1 MKKLISHCN
10 TIDELLAMT
19 RMPLSAYPTIAS
31 AMRNINLPL
40 DQDDYDWIS
49 GNKVQVFQLNDR
61 PRAMSYANLTPPTFS
76 PDDPII
82 VTGVCVMLY
91 PEPTSLLIE
100 GNTFGPHSLIGQT
113 PASPINLRQDA
124 AFLQGLF
131 NAPGDAAGVTACAA
145 QLEHGGPTWRFIW
158 AMMQAFRLQFN
169 CPNSSYETLM
179 NERLIDIGN
188 ACARVEFNGLS
199 DAKTGHIYL
208 TRKYNTRVPS
218 FVAPT
223 SPNTSDGSGTVA
235 NPGYFV
241 PINSEQSA
249 DGEIVPNRMTAVEVA
264 YGQPNGL
271 PAIET
276 WYRLPFPMPMDQNTK
291 ISMYLEPSAGD
302 EDYTTR
308 MIDEGVL
315 RQCASPI
322 PGVAGTFPLREGQ
335 DVNTGSANFTHIPHG
350 MIRVGLGFKGFQV
363 REGVCHQ
370 WKRAIND
377 KALIADLLANGTEQY
392 ARMGGANVGVCGPSD
407 DVGSKI
413 IDHFMAGQDAG
424 PVGDE

>member
-1 MKKLISHCN
+1 MKKPISYCN

-31 AMRNINLPL
+31 AMREIQLPL
-40 DQDDYDWIS
+40 NEDDYNWIS

-61 PRAMSYANLTPPTFS
+61 PRSMSYSNLTPPTFS

-91 PEPTSLLIE
+91 PEPTSCLIE
-100 GNTFGPHSLIGQT
+100 GNSFGPRNIITET
-113 PASPINLRQDA
+113 PASPINLRGG
-124 AFLQGLF
+124 AFLNALFAGGQAPAGLE
-131 NAPGDAAGVTACAA
+131 ACAA
-145 QLEHGGPTWRFIW
+145 QLEHGGPTWRFVW

-169 CPNSSYETLM
+169 CPNSSYETLV
-179 NERLIDIGN
+179 NERLVDIGN
-188 ACARVEFNGLS
+188 ACARVEFDGLS

-208 TRKYNTRVPS
+208 TRKYNNRS
-218 FVAPT
+218 FDAPD
-223 SPNTSDGSGTVA
+223 SPNTSDGAGNVP

-241 PINSEQSA
+241 PINSEQTA

-291 ISMYLEPSAGD
+291 ISMYMEPSAGD
-302 EDYTTR
+302 EVYQQR

-322 PGVAGTFPLREGQ
+322 PGIAGTFPLREGQ
-335 DVNTGSANFTHIPHG
+335 AVNIGNASFTHIPHG
-350 MIRVGLGFKGFQV
+350 MIRVGLGLKGFQV

-370 WKRAIND
+370 WKRAIAD
-377 KALIADLLANGTEQY
+377 KSLIADLLNNGTEHY
-392 ARMGGANVGVCGPSD
+392 TRMGGAAVGVCGPSGD
-407 DVGSKI
+407 LGSKV
-413 IDHFMAGQDAG
+413 IDSFMAGQDAG
-424 PVGDE
+424 PVGEDE